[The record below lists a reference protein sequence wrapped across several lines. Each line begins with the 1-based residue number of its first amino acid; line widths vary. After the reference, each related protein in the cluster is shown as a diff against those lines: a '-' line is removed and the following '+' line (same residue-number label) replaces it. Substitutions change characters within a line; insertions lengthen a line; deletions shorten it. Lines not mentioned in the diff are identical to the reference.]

1 MVLQNNEIGAI
12 SLTRMTRGLQLL
24 EQGVKIVDNENGSFA
39 VPSLTRNIVYEVT
52 LLQETWVCSC
62 PDFQFREVEFCKHIY
77 CVKTWIASKH
87 IKEEPKPKVFADDA
101 IQCDKCGSIRIHKY
115 GKYGEKQVFKC
126 KDCSHKFREE
136 TLLKKVKFSPE
147 LVTLTLDLYFSGLSL
162 RKVARNINDHFDI
175 KLNYSTI
182 YGWIQTYIPQIS
194 NFVNSLTPQLSESWH
209 IDELFVKMK
218 GGDKRKGNTN
228 VAYLWNVMDRESRL
242 LIASKLSEKRDTN
255 GAIKAINQ
263 AIHNSHGNLPQIVY
277 TDALRA
283 YREGINQKLGNQVD
297 HIAKGGITKP
307 HTNNNRVERLNGT
320 LRERV
325 KVQRGWK
332 NPKSSIA
339 EGQRIYYNFVKPHQA
354 LDDKTPAEKVGTNIE
369 GKNKWR
375 TLLQNTKKIDY

>member
-1 MVLQNNEIGAI
+1 MVLHNKEIGAI
-12 SLTRMTRGLQLL
+12 SLSRMTRGLQLL
-24 EQGVKIVDNENGSFA
+24 EQGVKIVENENGSFS
-39 VPSLTRNIVYEVT
+39 VPSLTRNITYEVT

-62 PDFQFREVEFCKHIY
+62 PDFQFREVEFCKHIH

-87 IKEEPKPKVFADDA
+87 INEEPKPKVFADDS
-101 IQCDKCGSIRIHKY
+101 IQCDKCGSIRVQKY

-126 KDCSHKFREE
+126 KDCQHKFRDSF
-136 TLLKKVKFSPE
+136 LKKVKFSPE

-175 KLNYSTI
+175 ELNYSTI

-194 NFVNSLTPQLSESWH
+194 NYVNSLTPNLSETWH

-218 GGDKRKGNTN
+218 DGDKRKGNTN
-228 VAYLWNVMDRESRL
+228 VAYLWNVMDRESRF

-255 GAIKAINQ
+255 GAIQAINQ
-263 AIHNSHGNLPQIVY
+263 AIHNSHGNLPNTIY

-283 YREGINQKLGNQVD
+283 YREGIGQTLGHKVD
-297 HIAKGGITKP
+297 HIAKCGITKP
-307 HTNNNRVERLNGT
+307 HSNNNRVERLNGT

-332 NPKSSIA
+332 THKSAIA
-339 EGQRIYYNFVKPHQA
+339 EGQRIYYNFIKPHQA
-354 LDDKTPAEKVGTNIE
+354 LDGKTPADKINIKIK
-369 GKNKWR
+369 GKNKFLELIKDR
-375 TLLQNTKKIDY
+375 KR